1 MDGMR
6 ILLTGGAG
14 FIGSHLL
21 DALRERGADVTVVD
35 DFNDFYDPQSKR
47 SNLERHLGTPGFDLI
62 EGDIREASTWARLD
76 PGAGWSAVL
85 HIAARAGV
93 RPSLLE
99 PQLYVSTN
107 VDGTAAALQ
116 WACSAP
122 EPLPFVL
129 ASSSSVYGDANPVPF
144 SEESAVLQP
153 VSPYGASK
161 VAAEELVET
170 WVRAHGMRAA
180 ALRFFTVY
188 GPRQRPDLAIHKF
201 ARKIER
207 GESIPVYGDGSSARD
222 YTHVQDVVQGALAA
236 LTGLLEGSLQA
247 RVYNLGSDRSI
258 PLDEMIGVVEQAVG
272 RSARI
277 DRQPNQPG
285 DVRRTW
291 ADLRRSQR
299 DLEYAPTVRFEDG
312 VADFVRWLRSQ

>member
-1 MDGMR
+1 MR

-21 DALRERGADVTVVD
+21 DTLRDQGVEVTVVD
-35 DFNDFYDPQSKR
+35 DFNDFYAPKAKR
-47 SNLERHLGTPGFDLI
+47 ANIEPHMGTPGFDLV
-62 EGDIREASTWARLD
+62 EGDIREESTWARLD
-76 PGAGWSAVL
+76 PSAGWTAVI

-116 WACSAP
+116 WASSAP

-129 ASSSSVYGDANPVPF
+129 ASSSSVYGDANSVPF
-144 SEESAVLQP
+144 CEETAVLQP

-201 ARKIER
+201 ARKISR
-207 GESIPVYGDGSSARD
+207 GEPIPVFGDGSSARD

-236 LTGLLEGSLQA
+236 LKNLLDGTLNE

-258 PLDEMIGVVEQAVG
+258 SLDTMISVVEEAVG
-272 RSARI
+272 RRAVI

-291 ADLRRSQR
+291 ADLGRSQR
-299 DLEYAPTVRFEDG
+299 DLGYAPTVRFEDG